1 MKGSKGQIAMVN
13 MDTTISGQQFALL
26 KLKKNIEDHL
36 AVLIAWAFVVVLL
49 GAAVILGF
57 PQKELADK
65 IMLFVTNSAH
75 NPFYIVYLITAI
87 GLIVLASLREKILVK
102 FMRSIGKIYV
112 LTGVIGFVLFDAQAN
127 GHLVSII
134 NFCLGISIAVAGWLL
149 QDYRQ
154 RLLVAGLIAKQRDPE
169 DHAIMRTL
177 KNSCLKLIKTK

>member
-1 MKGSKGQIAMVN
+1 MKGSEGQIAMVN
-13 MDTTISGQQFALL
+13 MDATISGQQFALL

-36 AVLIAWAFVVVLL
+36 AIHIAWAFVVVLF

-57 PQKELADK
+57 PQKELVDK
-65 IMLFVTNSAH
+65 IMLFVTNSTH
-75 NPFYIVYLITAI
+75 NPFYIIYLITSI
-87 GLIVLASLREKILVK
+87 GFIVLASLREEILVK
-102 FMRSIGKIYV
+102 FMRSIGEIYI

-134 NFCLGISIAVAGWLL
+134 NFCLGVSIAIAGWLL

-154 RLLVAGLIAKQRDPE
+154 RLLVARLIAEQRDFE
-169 DHAIMRTL
+169 DHAIIRTL